1 MLFHLS
7 TAVPRAFVFLL
18 VFSLIASAE
27 NGAGATY
34 VGGTAAAGV
43 EGKSGRIITT
53 DELFFEF
60 RCKGSEV
67 YVEYD
72 KINLIEY
79 GQNVDRRVAM
89 AVAISPLFLLSKK
102 RQHFLTI
109 GYGDKQGKQQAL
121 VFKVDKDK
129 IRSVLVALEAR
140 TGLNVEFQDNE
151 ARKKGRG

>member
-1 MLFHLS
+1 MLFHPS
-7 TAVPRAFVFLL
+7 TAVPRALIFVL
-18 VFSLIASAE
+18 VFSLMASAE
-27 NGAGATY
+27 SGAGATY
-34 VGGTAAAGV
+34 VGGTAAGID
-43 EGKSGRIITT
+43 GKSGKIITT
-53 DELFFEF
+53 DDLFLEF
-60 RCKGSEV
+60 RCKGNEV
-67 YVEYD
+67 YVAYD

-109 GYGDKQGKQQAL
+109 GYGDKQGKQQAM

-140 TGLNVEFQDNE
+140 TGLKVEFQDNE